1 MDHSPGWLL
10 EGAPY
15 ILVTQAFIRYTGRML
30 KVQTHH
36 MEGNLLSNLSGE
48 ISVGVK

>member
-10 EGAPY
+10 EGTPF
-15 ILVTQAFIRYTGRML
+15 LVTRAFIRYTGRML

-48 ISVGVK
+48 INVEC